1 MRARALLGVTR
12 GIPGLIIRA
21 LLSARFLPL
30 HCIITFVA
38 EETSWKFHEVC
49 RRDAARL
56 SADQEEEA
64 EEKGEERERERS
76 ERCNGVDTTEEHG
89 PDRIPTRRVMRT
101 YQHRSA
107 CYLLSNGYP
116 QPRTK
121 RATRPPRSKRLPQ
134 IYLERVA
141 PL

>member
-64 EEKGEERERERS
+64 EEKGEEREREKREMQRS
-76 ERCNGVDTTEEHG
+76 GYHGGTRTGPHTYTTRNENIPASFG
-89 PDRIPTRRVMRT
+89 LLSAIKRIPAAADEASNAPAPE
-101 YQHRSA
+101 QEA
-107 CYLLSNGYP
+107 PPNLS
-116 QPRTK
+116 
-121 RATRPPRSKRLPQ
+121 
-134 IYLERVA
+134 
-141 PL
+141 